1 MKDQGVLT
9 NRTLLI
15 IFGIALIVIL
25 LIGFGIVNING

>member
-15 IFGIALIVIL
+15 IFGIAICVIL
-25 LIGFGIVNING
+25 LLGFGIISFNG